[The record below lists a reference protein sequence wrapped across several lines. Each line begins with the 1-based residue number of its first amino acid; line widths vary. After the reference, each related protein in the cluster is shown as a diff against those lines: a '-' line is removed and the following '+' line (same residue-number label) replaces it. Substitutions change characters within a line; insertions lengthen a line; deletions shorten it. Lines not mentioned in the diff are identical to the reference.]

1 MSKARPTVP
10 HLFSIRELADHLGIS
25 AKTISRWIDDGSLH
39 AHRLGRQIRI
49 SEDDAASFIAA
60 RRR

>member
-1 MSKARPTVP
+1 MSPPKLPNFLTLEQIAERLQVCPRT
-10 HLFSIRELADHLGIS
+10 LTRAIERGD
-25 AKTISRWIDDGSLH
+25 LH

-49 SEDDAASFIAA
+49 SEDDAAAFMAV

>member
-1 MSKARPTVP
+1 MPFPNLPRFLT
-10 HLFSIRELADHLGIS
+10 LAQTADRLQVCPRTLTRAIERG
-25 AKTISRWIDDGSLH
+25 DLH

-49 SEDDAASFIAA
+49 SEDDVAAFMAV